1 MVMEKES
8 LAVLAD
14 HVREMNERVTEL
26 SRSNAILWVL
36 QDTKNYNHYNK
47 VFHNRPDFFNAI
59 ASSLH
64 QGFCVITYQ
73 LFDNKRNDVKSLP
86 SLINYLSSLDPALER
101 ELKSNIDVQQALLD
115 KYFAYRHKIYAH
127 RDKAKS
133 PSDIFGEV
141 AKPLAKR
148 EMEAIVRLARNTVSA
163 LSGASGVNKKT
174 KMSKAI
180 RLRENRAREDTM
192 LILKALDKQLL

>member
-1 MVMEKES
+1 M
-8 LAVLAD
+8 AVFAD

-36 QDTKNYNHYNK
+36 QDASNYNRYNK
-47 VFHNRPDFFNAI
+47 VFFNRPDFFNAI

-64 QGFCVITYQ
+64 QEFCVITYQ

-86 SLINYLSSLDPALER
+86 SLIKYLSSLDAALER
-101 ELKSNIDVQQALLD
+101 KLKSNIDAQQALLD

-133 PSDIFGEV
+133 PWDIFGEV
-141 AKPLAKR
+141 PKPLAKR

-163 LSGASGVNKKT
+163 LSGASGVNKKA
-174 KMSKAI
+174 KISKAI
-180 RLRENRAREDTM
+180 RLRENRARWDTE
-192 LILKALDKQLL
+192 LILKALDKQLI